1 MNTITDE
8 KLRSTRAW
16 LLARG
21 AELSDRRER
30 LMRDVGRTDVP
41 LTPDSPEEETRRA
54 VDDFT
59 RTDLDQIDRALE
71 RLEAGTF
78 ALCEDCGG
86 DIDSDRL
93 TVVPYTTL
101 CVRCAKDA

>member
-16 LLARG
+16 LLAQG
-21 AELSDRRER
+21 VELSERRQR
-30 LMRDVGRTDVP
+30 LMRDLARTDVP
-41 LTPDSPEEETRRA
+41 LIPDSPEEEIRRA

-59 RTDLDQIDRALE
+59 RADLDQIDRALE

-86 DIDSDRL
+86 DIDSERL
-93 TVVPYTTL
+93 TVVPYTTR